1 MCIQC
6 FPVNGSVVSGFER
19 GKCITQS
26 DFAAML
32 VIYVNDRVASEQ
44 RYITL
49 INPTT
54 SRLFL
59 CVEPSTCGSGAQKI
73 NPCTAF
79 NNKIL
84 CGVPQIIVIKCLF
97 SAVINIYYHFTV

>member
-49 INPTT
+49 IIQQHLG
-54 SRLFL
+54 SS
-59 CVEPSTCGSGAQKI
+59 CVLSLVPAVVAHKKI
-73 NPCTAF
+73 NPCTAVID
-79 NNKIL
+79 KIL